1 MFQPSLRRI
10 ADLLR
15 SRRDGFWTVDEIA
28 AKQKIHRTVAFD
40 HLEEL
45 TAEGVATKVSVK
57 GGGRGRPAN
66 GYRYVGRPVEL
77 SYPPQR
83 TVLLAEV
90 LARAAAT
97 TAEGKAGAREAAREA
112 GLSVGSLK
120 RLEADYEVSH
130 DEVHARTCM
139 FDSVCP
145 SSRDVVCEVHAGLIE
160 GALESSGRSYTVS
173 PEGPDGMGGCV
184 YRLDKAAR

>member
-1 MFQPSLRRI
+1 MPGVFQPSLRRI

-15 SRRDGFWTVDEIA
+15 SRRNGFWTVDEIA

-45 TAEGVATKVSVK
+45 AAEGVATKVSVK

-66 GYRYVGRPVEL
+66 AYRYAGRPVEV

-83 TVLLAEV
+83 TVLLAEI
-90 LARAAAT
+90 LARAATKEA
-97 TAEGKAGAREAAREA
+97 ARDAAREA
-112 GLSVGSLK
+112 GLGVGSLK
-120 RLEADYEVSH
+120 RLEADYEVSR
-130 DEVHARTCM
+130 DRVHARSCI

-145 SSRDVVCEVHAGLIE
+145 NSRDVVCEVHAGLIE
-160 GALESSGRSYTVS
+160 GALESSGRSCIVS

-184 YRLDKAAR
+184 YRLEALPN